1 MCPVSTYNTKYN
13 KNTQSTF
20 LTLQNYKNY
29 SLSIIL
35 IVNLKIIR
43 LFSTSYLLSHFDRSI
58 NKYTFVTK
66 DCQNVGNVIF
76 VSLLEMF
83 YTFHW
88 LYYFIFTFMSICCS
102 LCFNEMSSL
111 TLSYIIKFWYVFY
124 VKVWFNWLGRSS
136 TFIVP
141 NLSQNTGY

>member
-1 MCPVSTYNTKYN
+1 MNMEVMHKLKKNCVQCHIVCNN
-13 KNTQSTF
+13 KNTQATF
-20 LTLQNYKNY
+20 LTQQNFENY
-29 SLSIIL
+29 FLSIIL
-35 IVNLKIIR
+35 IVKKIIR

-58 NKYTFVTK
+58 NRYTFVFVTK
-66 DCQNVGNVIF
+66 DCQNVGNAIF

-111 TLSYIIKFWYVFY
+111 TLSYIIKF
-124 VKVWFNWLGRSS
+124 
-136 TFIVP
+136 
-141 NLSQNTGY
+141 